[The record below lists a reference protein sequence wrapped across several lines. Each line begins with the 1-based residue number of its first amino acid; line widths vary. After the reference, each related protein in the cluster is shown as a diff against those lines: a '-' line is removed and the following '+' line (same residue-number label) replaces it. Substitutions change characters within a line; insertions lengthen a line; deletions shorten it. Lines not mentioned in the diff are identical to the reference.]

1 MVETNLCP
9 GFGFESKEQLLRQV
23 LTYLNLPNA
32 PSCEPS
38 ARIARLGGD
47 AQQMDKIPKL
57 SIITD

>member
-9 GFGFESKEQLLRQV
+9 GFGFESKKQLLRQV

-32 PSCEPS
+32 PAVNRPQELLDW
-38 ARIARLGGD
+38 AVTHW
-47 AQQMDKIPKL
+47 QMDKIPKL